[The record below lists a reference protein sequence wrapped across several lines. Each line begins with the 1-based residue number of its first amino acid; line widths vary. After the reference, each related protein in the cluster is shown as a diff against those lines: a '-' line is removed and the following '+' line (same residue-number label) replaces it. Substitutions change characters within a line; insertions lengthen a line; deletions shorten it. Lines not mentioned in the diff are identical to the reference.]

1 MLNDLRNTTYNVTW
15 QDSLLFVTSIGF
27 DLSCYDIFGS
37 LAAGSTI
44 HLAPNLSPEQLF
56 QLLVQKQITFWD
68 SAPQVLQQLEPQIQS
83 LLTTETS
90 QKDVQRPSLS
100 FRLVFLS
107 GDWIPLS
114 LVQSLRRAMPKG
126 QVVALGG
133 ATEVTVWS
141 NSFEVQEVDQMW
153 RSIPYGRPI
162 WNHQY
167 YCLRQADPDSD
178 RETVETKQFEQLN
191 HLGMMGELY
200 IGGVGVAQG
209 YIACPELT
217 HERFLVVAV
226 AHVFC
231 CFFGASV
238 GHFFFWRCNFSAEVV
253 VKDIS
258 YTPPTDHFGL
268 KHFLSLSLVIH
279 SAHHRLS
286 EEQLSCWKDVPDWR
300 HGAIYATET
309 LGSSFTGWTSNAGYV
324 AGTGGPSG
332 SKCIT
337 RSFEYMYIYM
347 YV

>member
-56 QLLVQKQITFWD
+56 QLLVKKQITFWD

-83 LLTTETS
+83 LLKTETCP
-90 QKDVQRPSLS
+90 KDGNQSLS
-100 FRLVFLS
+100 LSLRLVFLS

-114 LVQSLRRAMPKG
+114 LVQKLRRAMPTSG
-126 QVVALGG
+126 TVVALGG

-141 NSFEVQEVDQMW
+141 NSFEIEEVDQTW

-167 YCLRQADPDSD
+167 YCLRQADQEDLD
-178 RETVETKQFEQLN
+178 IETVETKQFQQLN
-191 HLGMMGELY
+191 HLGMTGELY

-209 YIACPELT
+209 YIARPELT

-226 AHVFC
+226 AHGFC
-231 CFFGASV
+231 SFLVILLGCFF
-238 GHFFFWRCNFSAEVV
+238 FQRCSYSMEVV

-258 YTPPTDHFGL
+258 NTPPTDHFGL

-309 LGSSFTGWTSNAGYV
+309 LGSSFTGRTSNAGYF

-332 SKCIT
+332 SKCLT
-337 RSFEYMYIYM
+337 RSFEYMYM
-347 YV
+347 